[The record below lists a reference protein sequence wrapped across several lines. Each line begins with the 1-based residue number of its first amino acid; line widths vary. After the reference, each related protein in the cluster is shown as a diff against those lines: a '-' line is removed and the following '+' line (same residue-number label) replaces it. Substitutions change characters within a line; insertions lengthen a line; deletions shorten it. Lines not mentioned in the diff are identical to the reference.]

1 MFLWYIKR
9 DVVLKEKSFHVL
21 IVYAYDTLAAGVV
34 NGGLACGEKGHM
46 GGSCHL
52 CNFLVLLV
60 LGWLVLVV
68 VSQIVRGCRADGGRW
83 ESWAAGAVPSAL
95 ASPV

>member
-52 CNFLVLLV
+52 CNFLVL
-60 LGWLVLVV
+60 GWLVLVV

-83 ESWAAGAVPSAL
+83 ESWAAGAVPSAPP
-95 ASPV
+95 SPV